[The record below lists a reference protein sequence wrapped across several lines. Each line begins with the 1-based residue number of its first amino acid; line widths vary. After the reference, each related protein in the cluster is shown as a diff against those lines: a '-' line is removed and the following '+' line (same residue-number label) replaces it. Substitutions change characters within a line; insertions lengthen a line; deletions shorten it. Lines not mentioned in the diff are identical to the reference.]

1 MSKAVLVMDMPIDCM
16 SCSLCHKGELIYRGD
31 FLYKQTYMCIARP
44 EEVEEFYLKDV
55 FGDKPSWCPLRPV
68 PNKKEVCG
76 KYPQLDG
83 VVPSFKIGYN
93 ACIDEILKE

>member
-68 PNKKEVCG
+68 PEKKRVMNDMCDRVHFHNK
-76 KYPQLDG
+76 
-83 VVPSFKIGYN
+83 GYN
-93 ACIDEILKE
+93 SCIDEILG